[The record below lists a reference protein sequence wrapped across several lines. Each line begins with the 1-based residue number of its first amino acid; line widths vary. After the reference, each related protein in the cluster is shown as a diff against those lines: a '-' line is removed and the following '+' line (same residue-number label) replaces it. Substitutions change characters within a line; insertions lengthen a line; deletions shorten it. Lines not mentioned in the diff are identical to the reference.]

1 MDWNDDIFDDQMF
14 QLSPLCFTPSP
25 DSFPPIMDVL
35 QDPIVEETANVFD
48 GLISNPVIGEAN
60 PSMNTQSPNLIPFPE
75 TLTLVQNPPEMEHQQ
90 LSGNSHGYFQD
101 NLLNRQADQQPLFDQ
116 NLLDSFLQPDV
127 SVMQPQ
133 QLSCNSHSF
142 LQGNLP
148 NGQLNQQSLFNQNTM
163 SSFPEPND
171 PTMTGTGQQIEGEI
185 NGFAHPITT
194 QSFEL
199 PNHLQEQFRPV
210 SLSPNYQSYP
220 TYQHGPVASHFNM
233 YDQQPPPLVL
243 TNREDELL
251 APRMVADLY
260 GTYPQQN
267 QISVTPP
274 LPQIP
279 SSCTRPRFCR
289 NQGNAANAPELGTRP
304 SPRFR
309 YPTIETYAQFLPC
322 TTALAD
328 MEISI
333 LGRRPRSHFEHGESS
348 SSARRR
354 RFSLPERNI
363 DSNAAN
369 PVEERLQNSLYDPRY
384 ESLGLKIDPILRR
397 FSGWPGKKGN

>member
-1 MDWNDDIFDDQMF
+1 MF

-35 QDPIVEETANVFD
+35 QDPIVEETANVFEEAVGLISNPVGLISNPVGLISNPV

-260 GTYPQQN
+260 G
-267 QISVTPP
+267 
-274 LPQIP
+274 
-279 SSCTRPRFCR
+279 
-289 NQGNAANAPELGTRP
+289 
-304 SPRFR
+304 
-309 YPTIETYAQFLPC
+309 
-322 TTALAD
+322 
-328 MEISI
+328 
-333 LGRRPRSHFEHGESS
+333 
-348 SSARRR
+348 
-354 RFSLPERNI
+354 
-363 DSNAAN
+363 
-369 PVEERLQNSLYDPRY
+369 
-384 ESLGLKIDPILRR
+384 
-397 FSGWPGKKGN
+397 